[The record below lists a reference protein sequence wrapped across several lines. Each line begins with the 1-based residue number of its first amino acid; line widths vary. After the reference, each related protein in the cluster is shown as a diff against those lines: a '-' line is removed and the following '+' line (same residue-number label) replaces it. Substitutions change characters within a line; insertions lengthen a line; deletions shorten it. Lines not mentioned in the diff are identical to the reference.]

1 MRTALISA
9 GLSRRGE
16 LKLACCPHPLATTL
30 ALIPSMSLIPQLHSP
45 ASRRSNTV
53 IAPGLLDRFNQ
64 WLCNCGRDATSIP
77 SVSATYRLCPLCP
90 SSHSVRSFLNAA
102 YLMTSPNS
110 VIRKRTRRDFIH
122 IAGKSLG
129 LAALCSPTVASLLR
143 NVEAATKNVA
153 HLTPEEAATDEDYW
167 ATIQNSFSVTRGI
180 INLNNGGVSPSPR
193 IVTEAL
199 VRYIWEQ
206 EDATAYTTWQILEP
220 QCETIRTG
228 LAELLGCDREEI
240 AITRNASES
249 LEILLMGMDFKAGDE
264 ILTTTQDYPRMLTTL
279 RQREKRENLKLKLI
293 QIPIPPKNLSE
304 ITAAFE
310 KGITDRTRLVLISHQ
325 INITGQITPV
335 KAVCDVARAHGIET
349 IVDGAHSFAQ
359 FYFKQSDLGCD
370 YFGTSLHKWLYAPKG
385 TGMFYVKRDK
395 IGKLWPLM
403 AAESKQTSDIRKFE
417 EIGTHSAA
425 PKLAIGEALLF
436 HNGIGGKRKEAR
448 LRYLSRYWMNRLKD
462 VPKVRFNT
470 SFDPAQSCAIANVQ
484 IESMNPSAIGS
495 YLFDKH
501 RIFTTPIIHEEFQGL
516 RITPN
521 VYTTLGELDRFC
533 GVMEM
538 IARRGLPK

>member
-1 MRTALISA
+1 MTISTEVDRRNF
-9 GLSRRGE
+9 LS
-16 LKLACCPHPLATTL
+16 L
-30 ALIPSMSLIPQLHSP
+30 
-45 ASRRSNTV
+45 
-53 IAPGLLDRFNQ
+53 
-64 WLCNCGRDATSIP
+64 
-77 SVSATYRLCPLCP
+77 
-90 SSHSVRSFLNAA
+90 
-102 YLMTSPNS
+102 
-110 VIRKRTRRDFIH
+110 
-122 IAGKSLG
+122 AGKGLG
-129 LAALCSPTVASLLR
+129 LAALSSATVASLLQ
-143 NVEAATKNVA
+143 EIQAATNSVS
-153 HLTPEEAATDEDYW
+153 HLTPQQAAMDEDYW
-167 ATIQNSFSVTRGI
+167 SVIQNAFSVTRGI

-199 VRYIWEQ
+199 VRYIWQQ
-206 EDATAYTTWQILEP
+206 EDATAYTMWQLLEP
-220 QCETIRTG
+220 QSETIRTG
-228 LAELLGCDREEI
+228 LAEVFGCDREEI

-249 LEILLMGMDFKAGDE
+249 LEALLMGMDFKSGDE

-279 RQREKRENLKLKLI
+279 RQREKREGLVLKLVK
-293 QIPIPPKNLSE
+293 IPIPPKNLNE

-310 KGITDRTRLVLISHQ
+310 QGITSRTRLILIMHQ
-325 INITGQITPV
+325 VNLTGQITPV
-335 KAVCDVARAHGIET
+335 KAVCDMARAKGIET

-359 FYFKQSDLGCD
+359 FQFQQKDLGCD

-385 TGMFYVKRDK
+385 TGMLYIKREK
-395 IGKLWPLM
+395 IQKIWPLM
-403 AAESKQTSDIRKFE
+403 AAETKQANDIRKFE

-448 LRYLSRYWMNRLKD
+448 LRYLSRYWMNRLKG

-484 IESMNPSAIGS
+484 IEGINPVKIGS

-501 RIFTTPIIHEEFQGL
+501 RIFTTPIIHEEFEGI

-533 GVMEM
+533 NVMEK
-538 IARRGLPK
+538 IARSGLPV